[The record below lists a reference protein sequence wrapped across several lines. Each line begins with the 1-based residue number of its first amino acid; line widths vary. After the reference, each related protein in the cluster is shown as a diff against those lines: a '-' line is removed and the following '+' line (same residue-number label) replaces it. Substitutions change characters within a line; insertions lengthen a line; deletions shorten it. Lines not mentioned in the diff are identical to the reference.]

1 MCLEEGVLKVVILG
15 RGANDWPYRGFA
27 LGTRDRKVYRLTIKW
42 VSAKTFLRVFST
54 DCFKT
59 IGSDKK
65 FVFLNMSAKL
75 FSKN

>member
-1 MCLEEGVLKVVILG
+1 MCLEGGVLKVVILG
-15 RGANDWPYRGFA
+15 RGANDLPYRGFA
-27 LGTRDRKVYRLTIKW
+27 LETRDRKVYRLTIKW
-42 VSAKTFLRVFST
+42 VSTKTFLRVFSA

-59 IGSDKK
+59 IASDKK